1 MEHRTSFGDLVPCG
15 GGDPI
20 RLHKTSLLVG
30 RHGSCDIALSFPNV
44 SYHHCQLELINGY
57 WHLRDLNSR
66 NGVKV
71 NGVRCDQRWVLPGDE
86 VSIAKHRYSLIYQ
99 PDGDAPPPV
108 EEDPFA
114 LSLLEKA
121 GLARRPDEKRRRRSS
136 TDQPPRDP
144 RSQRSIEDE
153 INDWLADDDDLD

>member
-1 MEHRTSFGDLVPCG
+1 MEHRTSFGTLVPCG

-20 RLHKTSLLVG
+20 PLQKTSLLIG
-30 RHGSCDIALSFPNV
+30 RHRSCDIPLRFPNV
-44 SYHHCQLELINGY
+44 SYHHCQFELINGY

-86 VSIAKHRYSLIYQ
+86 VSIAKHRYALVYQ

-121 GLARRPDEKRRRRSS
+121 GLARRPEEKRRRRSS
-136 TDQPPRDP
+136 TDLPPRAAGAK
-144 RSQRSIEDE
+144 RSIEDE
-153 INDWLADDDDLD
+153 INDWLNDDEDLD